1 MTTPLRDGGRRN
13 AAFYP
18 VGLRLEGL
26 RVVVAGGGR
35 VGARKVR
42 RLVDY
47 GADVLVVSPEAVEP
61 IGELARAGRIR
72 WERRRA
78 EPRDLEGAVLVFAAT
93 DDPAANAALAA
104 EARARGIPVNRADD
118 PLDCGFIVPAVVE
131 CGGGRVA
138 ADAVDSV
145 DAVDGMAGA
154 DGADRVGGMAGADRA
169 GGAGGDAATDRGSDA
184 GDGVGVVS
192 VAVFT
197 GGVAPSLAK
206 WAAGRIRAELGA
218 EFGAVGGLLAQVRPE
233 VLALAVTQPR
243 RAQIMEAVM
252 ASGAP
257 EMAASGDAAGALAR
271 ARRWWRPWRRGRGGV
286 AGGGKWA
293 NCLCGLATPSRSM
306 DTRPRGFAAQPVRSS
321 TFRACGMNRKSSGK
335 PTADR
340 TPNPPRR
347 SWLKPPSFRFML
359 LPAERRGR
367 ELRSSPFVL
376 LPAERARDVAGGA
389 GSAATGT
396 PGTRQPTNPP
406 QRGGG
411 HRQRTASQSK
421 TYFGSY
427 STRCRSSNAS
437 NSAR

>member
-1 MTTPLRDGGRRN
+1 MTTPPRTGGRPN

-104 EARARGIPVNRADD
+104 ESRARGIPVNRADD

-131 CGGGRVA
+131 CGGGRVGGVDMV
-138 ADAVDSV
+138 DAVDGV
-145 DAVDGMAGA
+145 DGMDGMAGA
-154 DGADRVGGMAGADRA
+154 DGADRLGGMAGADRA
-169 GGAGGDAATDRGSDA
+169 GGAGGDAAAVRRSDA
-184 GDGVGVVS
+184 EDGVGVVS

-197 GGVAPSLAK
+197 GGVAPLLAK

-218 EFGAVGGLLAQVRPE
+218 EFRAVGALLAQVRRE

-271 ARRWWRPWRRGRGGV
+271 ARAGV
-286 AGGGKWA
+286 DGMAGGE
-293 NCLCGLATPSRSM
+293 
-306 DTRPRGFAAQPVRSS
+306 AA
-321 TFRACGMNRKSSGK
+321 G
-335 PTADR
+335 
-340 TPNPPRR
+340 
-347 SWLKPPSFRFML
+347 
-359 LPAERRGR
+359 
-367 ELRSSPFVL
+367 
-376 LPAERARDVAGGA
+376 AGGQ
-389 GSAATGT
+389 SANVGWRHQA
-396 PGTRQPTNPP
+396 Q
-406 QRGGG
+406 
-411 HRQRTASQSK
+411 A
-421 TYFGSY
+421 
-427 STRCRSSNAS
+427 
-437 NSAR
+437 